1 MYPATTSFRFYRILC
16 RKNTKTD
23 SKSQRCRLFLFIY
36 VPWTDTLKL
45 FGVSLSI
52 G

>member
-23 SKSQRCRLFLFIY
+23 GKSQRCRLFLFIY